1 MSRYI
6 DAEAFEYELKEIE
19 AITAMTHKEL
29 GEDEEVG
36 EISMPMFTIRNIM
49 RRCSPIDIVRC
60 KECKFREANKS
71 IYRGAWYCSNHGD
84 TVDLDDYCSYGER
97 KEGE

>member
-1 MSRYI
+1 MSDIIKITMGKMQMALDGEVMKAVQNVGI
-6 DAEAFEYELKEIE
+6 DVDKDKLLEALQL
-19 AITAMTHKEL
+19 ADTL
-29 GEDEEVG
+29 
-36 EISMPMFTIRNIM
+36 
-49 RRCSPIDIVRC
+49 VRC

-97 KEGE
+97 KSDE

>member
-1 MSRYI
+1 MNDIIKITMGKMQMALDGEVMKAVQNVGI
-6 DAEAFEYELKEIE
+6 DVDKDKLLEALQL
-19 AITAMTHKEL
+19 ADML
-29 GEDEEVG
+29 
-36 EISMPMFTIRNIM
+36 
-49 RRCSPIDIVRC
+49 VRC

-97 KEGE
+97 KSDE